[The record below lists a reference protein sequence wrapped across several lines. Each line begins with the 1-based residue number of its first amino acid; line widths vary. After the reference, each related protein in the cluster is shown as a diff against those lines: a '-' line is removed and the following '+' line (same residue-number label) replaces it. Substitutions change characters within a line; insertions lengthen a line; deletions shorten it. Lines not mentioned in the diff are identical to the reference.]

1 MRSPRPVNV
10 SVGREG
16 EGCNTWRR
24 EGVLADQGTSVWV
37 GPGEARQASQTHPE
51 ILTSCRGSIPQ
62 VGPRSILVAAEEVS
76 MSDRRESWSRREF
89 VSGLTLAGTAG
100 VAGIP
105 PSRVGA
111 EPPPHTTRLRLYHS
125 PSVSLAPPHIV
136 GELLKAARVCDP
148 T

>member
-24 EGVLADQGTSVWV
+24 EGVLADQGNSVWV

-62 VGPRSILVAAEEVS
+62 VEPRSILVAAEEVS

-89 VSGLTLAGTAG
+89 VSGLTLAEIGRA
-100 VAGIP
+100 
-105 PSRVGA
+105 SCR
-111 EPPPHTTRLRLYHS
+111 ER
-125 PSVSLAPPHIV
+125 
-136 GELLKAARVCDP
+136 
-148 T
+148 

>member
-16 EGCNTWRR
+16 EGCDTWRR
-24 EGVLADQGTSVWV
+24 EGVLADQGNSVWV

-100 VAGIP
+100 FRGI
-105 PSRVGA
+105 RTARGRA
-111 EPPPHTTRLRLYHS
+111 EPPPHTARMGPYPS
-125 PSVSLAPPHIV
+125 PTVPAAPPHN
-136 GELLKAARVCDP
+136 LRAPL
-148 T
+148 

>member
-24 EGVLADQGTSVWV
+24 EGVLADQGNSVWV

-89 VSGLTLAGTAG
+89 VSGLTLAGAG
-100 VAGIP
+100 GFAGIRP
-105 PSRVGA
+105 ARGGA
-111 EPPPHTTRLRLYHS
+111 GAAPAATRMRPQHS
-125 PSVSLAPPHIV
+125 ARGCAAPPY
-136 GELLKAARVCDP
+136 
-148 T
+148 